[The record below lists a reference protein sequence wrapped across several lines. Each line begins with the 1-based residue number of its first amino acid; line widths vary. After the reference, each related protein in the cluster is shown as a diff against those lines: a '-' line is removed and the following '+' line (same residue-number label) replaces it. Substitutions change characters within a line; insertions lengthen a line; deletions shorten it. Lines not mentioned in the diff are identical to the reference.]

1 MAISMPPLYHPV
13 MLLILGQGYSGN
25 HIAAAAHAAGQQ
37 VIGVRRTADRA
48 AGILAFDD
56 PALPALIRTAPA
68 LLSSVP
74 PDGATGTDPVLIR
87 FSADLAART
96 GWTGYLSST
105 GVYGDTAGAFVD
117 ETAPVGSGRRT
128 ARTAADLGWQAIGAT
143 ILRLPGIYGP
153 GRSALDQVA
162 AGSARRIDRPGHR
175 FNRIHVADI
184 AGATTAL
191 VAAGARGIFNIV
203 DDLPAEPR
211 HITEFACRLAG
222 APLPPLEPL
231 DAAGL
236 SPMALGFWSERRC
249 VTGARLPRM
258 TGYRLLHPDYKSGLT
273 AIHTA
278 SRSAP

>member
-1 MAISMPPLYHPV
+1 

-25 HIAAAAHAAGQQ
+25 HLAAAARAAGQQ
-37 VIGVRRTADRA
+37 VTGVRRTADPA

-56 PALPALIRTAPA
+56 PALPSLIRTAPA

-74 PDGATGTDPVLIR
+74 PDGATGQDPVLAR
-87 FSADLAART
+87 FAADLAART

-105 GVYGDTAGAFVD
+105 GVYGDTQGAFVD
-117 ETAPVGSGRRT
+117 ESAPVGAGRRS
-128 ARTAADLGWQAIGAT
+128 ARTAADLAWQAMGAT

-153 GRSALDQVA
+153 GRSALDQVM
-162 AGSARRIDRPGHR
+162 AGTARRIDRPGHR

-184 AGATTAL
+184 AGASIAL
-191 VAAGARGIFNIV
+191 IAANARGIFNIV

-211 HITEFACRLAG
+211 HITEYACQLLG
-222 APLPPLEPL
+222 AAFPPLEPL
-231 DAAGL
+231 DSASL
-236 SPMALGFWSERRC
+236 SPMARGFWSERRC

-273 AIHTA
+273 AIHELGNM
-278 SRSAP
+278 P